1 MNTRVKIEV
10 QTEGKEY
17 PDMTL
22 EQLKVMVK
30 YLNQGMSEEEAK
42 TKALEEVK

>member
-30 YLNQGMSEEEAK
+30 YLNAGLTEEEAK
-42 TKALEEVK
+42 KKALEEVE